1 MRNSFFLA
9 AGAALLLVFPAGTA
23 GRPQGEVV
31 NCLAAVVNG
40 EVVTLVDVRV
50 AEMFGLAEALDLRNA
65 ADPRRA
71 ILETLIDRKVVI
83 DLAGERATFDPA
95 LVQAEMDRM
104 AARFGAEGLRKRLE
118 PFGLIFEDL
127 RPFVEEK
134 VKAQT
139 IVANRFGRSVT
150 VGLKEIEAAY
160 RETYVPAETKAGR
173 SPRPLIE
180 MIETIESGLRA
191 EKIREQS
198 ALWVLNLRDQADIEV
213 RPDCLKREPAAG
225 AADRR

>member
-1 MRNSFFLA
+1 MRILLFLA
-9 AGAALLLVFPAGTA
+9 AGAALLFAPPAGTA
-23 GRPQGEVV
+23 GPQAEVV

-40 EVVTLVDVRV
+40 EAVTLVDVRV
-50 AEMFGLAEALDLRNA
+50 VEMFGLAEALDVRSGD
-65 ADPRRA
+65 DPRRA

-95 LVQAEMDRM
+95 LVQAEMDRI
-104 AARFGAEGLRKRLE
+104 AARFGAEGLKKRLE

-127 RPFVEEK
+127 RLYVEEK
-134 VKAQT
+134 VKAET
-139 IVANRFGRSVT
+139 IIANRFGRSIT

-160 RETYVPAETKAGR
+160 RETYVPAEEKAGR
-173 SPRPLIE
+173 SPRPLME

-198 ALWVLNLRDQADIEV
+198 ALWILNLRDQTEIEV
-213 RPDCLKREPAAG
+213 RPDCLKKEPAAG
-225 AADRR
+225 AADGR